1 MKRMR
6 NIIRLPVLRLETGE
20 HLGWVKDIIYDEKKC
35 TVNGIVLE
43 KDSFLT
49 PRTQF
54 ISRDDIVVCAK
65 DGLKVKEFTK
75 EKVNGTPWSHKIGNK
90 VYSVQGQQIGT
101 VGDIF
106 VDNLFEKVTGYEI
119 SDGLFADLLDGRGA
133 ILEESIIAEGKDVI
147 IVEGGSL
154 S

>member
-6 NIIRLPVLRLETGE
+6 DIIRLPVLKLETGQ
-20 HLGWVKDIIYDEKKC
+20 HLGWVKDILFDEIKC
-35 TVNGIVLE
+35 IVTGISLE

-54 ISRDDIVVCAK
+54 ISRDDIVVCAR

-75 EKVNGTPWSHKIGNK
+75 EKVSGTSWSHKIGNK
-90 VYSVQGQQIGT
+90 VYNAQGQQMGT
-101 VGDIF
+101 VGDIY
-106 VDNLFEKVTGYEI
+106 VDNTFREVTGYEI
-119 SDGLFADLLDGRGA
+119 SDGLFADLFDGRGA
-133 ILEESIIAEGKDVI
+133 ILEGSIIAEGKDVI

>member
-6 NIIRLPVLRLETGE
+6 DIIRLPVLKLETNE
-20 HLGWVKDIIYDEKKC
+20 HLGWVKDILFDEKKS
-35 TVNGIVLE
+35 TVTGISLE

-49 PRTQF
+49 PRTHF

-75 EKVNGTPWSHKIGNK
+75 EKVHGTPWSHKIGNK
-90 VYSVQGQQIGT
+90 VYNAQGQQMGT
-101 VGDIF
+101 VGDIY
-106 VDNLFEKVTGYEI
+106 VDNTFREVTGFEI
-119 SDGLFADLLDGRGA
+119 SDGLFADLLDGRGS